1 MMKRKMLLPL
11 AAVVLAAAF
20 FAYWFFF
27 SKPTAFPVNE
37 QAVAEINR
45 TFPKAYS
52 RTIQEAIKLDDRHMV
67 LPFISKVKNYGL
79 SYWVWRN
86 HKWNVVSVDT
96 NGKPSIWKINPA
108 DPSSYYLIWNL
119 KPEHPLN
126 SIDFYL
132 IGERGYHISGGIED
146 YQPRVQMKEKISLR
160 EKSYGAVKL
169 TKQWTAAIQVLSQA
183 ESAKNS
189 DMLTMDLFPEAS
201 MFIGWIPYDKAGKE
215 SNVMFDGPSY
225 STSYEA
231 IEELRPINESDM
243 ERP

>member
-1 MMKRKMLLPL
+1 MTKKKMVPL
-11 AAVVLAAAF
+11 AAVVLAAAL
-20 FAYWFFF
+20 FAYWFYF
-27 SKPTAFPVNE
+27 SKPSEFPANE

-52 RTIQEAIKLDDRHMV
+52 RTIQEAIRIDDRHMV

-96 NGKPSIWKINPA
+96 NGKPSMWKIDPT

-119 KPEHPLN
+119 QPDHPLS
-126 SIDFYL
+126 SINFYL
-132 IGERGYHISGGIED
+132 IGEREYHISGGIED
-146 YQPRVQMKEKISLR
+146 YQPKVQMKKKIFLQ
-160 EKSYGAVKL
+160 EKSYGAVQL
-169 TKQWTAAIQVLSQA
+169 PEQWTASINVLSQA
-183 ESAKNS
+183 ESAQNP
-189 DMLTMDLFPEAS
+189 DVLTMDMFPEQS

-215 SNVMFDGPSY
+215 SNIMFEGPSY
-225 STSYEA
+225 SSSYEA